1 MILVDSSVKHS
12 GVDSV
17 VRILKWILWWMV
29 YFPFSVT
36 FFCSLSISGKGSGE
50 DSFVKDY
57 GMDSV
62 VYFPFSVRFFCVL
75 SITGDN
81 FGKYTSGSILEWT
94 LW

>member
-1 MILVDSSVKHS
+1 M
-12 GVDSV
+12 DSV
-17 VRILKWILWWMV
+17 VRILEWILWWMV

-62 VYFPFSVRFFCVL
+62 VYFPFSVRFFVFSL
-75 SITGDN
+75 LLETILGSILLE
-81 FGKYTSGSILEWT
+81 SILEWT